1 MFFSLLPNIEYSQ
14 NRTKYRFTD
23 QDFIVAKN
31 IFNSITIDNSLY
43 ATDLFAEFIIKDG
56 VRPDMIAER
65 VYNNAFYDWIILLT
79 NNIKN
84 IQNDWP
90 LSSGEFEK
98 MISKKYEDPF
108 AIKHWKTKEVTNDIG
123 EVIQPKDL
131 VVFYDPAV
139 PSSYTLRY
147 IKSYNPRVEEI
158 EFGDTL
164 LESVSYYEY
173 EQELNEKKKVIQIL
187 RPKYLD
193 IFVNLFKGSVGYIP
207 NDQLVDA
214 TSKLKKTLNVE
225 NIFSNKTL

>member
-23 QDFIVAKN
+23 QDFVLAKN
-31 IFNSITIDNSLY
+31 IFTGITLDNSLY
-43 ATDLFAEFIIKDG
+43 ATDLFAEFTIKDG
-56 VRPDMIAER
+56 TRPDMIAETI
-65 VYNNAFYDWIILLT
+65 YNNPFYDWVVLLT

-84 IQNDWP
+84 LQNDWP
-90 LSSGEFEK
+90 LSSDEFEI
-98 MISKKYEDPF
+98 MIAKKYDDAF
-108 AIKHWKTKEVTNDIG
+108 SIKHWKTKELINDIG
-123 EVIQPKDL
+123 EVVQPKDL
-131 VVFYDPAV
+131 IVYYDPTNPA
-139 PSSYTLRY
+139 SYTLRY

-187 RPKYLD
+187 KPAYLQL
-193 IFVNLFKGSVGYIP
+193 FVNLFKASVSYAASE
-207 NDQLVDA
+207 QLD
-214 TSKLKKTLNVE
+214 TSRSDLKKTLNVE